1 MKSKKIPAIVI
12 IAASLSLLA
21 IMPLAAQDKF
31 MLKAPNG
38 VAFSEFRGYETWQDV
53 AVSQTDDGI
62 KAIPANPVM
71 ITAHREGTPG
81 NGKSFPEG
89 SRIVK
94 IEWTRDYIFTGYPL
108 R

>member
-1 MKSKKIPAIVI
+1 MKIKSILAVVI
-12 IAASLSLLA
+12 IVVSLFVSALMSLS
-21 IMPLAAQDKF
+21 AQDRF
-31 MLKAPNG
+31 TLRAPNG